1 MHSSNFP
8 SKHYGVQCKLIIEY
22 LISGG
27 LNTASVLLSK
37 THRRQTSHPVGNG
50 SNVNSG
56 TTGNGTDNT
65 NSLAAEMIVS
75 SMLANSSRMKAAGHR
90 RSHSYGHHKVRQFI
104 YVNFLFFKFLSKLGK
119 FPRY

>member
-1 MHSSNFP
+1 MHSSNF
-8 SKHYGVQCKLIIEY
+8 SVKTSWCTMYIGICIEY

-90 RSHSYGHHKVRQFI
+90 RSHSYGHHKVRHGI
-104 YVNFLFFKFLSKLGK
+104 LLPKLF
-119 FPRY
+119 

>member
-1 MHSSNFP
+1 MNKNFP
-8 SKHYGVQCKLIIEY
+8 SKHHGVQCTYIEY

-104 YVNFLFFKFLSKLGK
+104 LISPFNFLSLL
-119 FPRY
+119 

>member
-1 MHSSNFP
+1 MDSSNFP
-8 SKHYGVQCKLIIEY
+8 SKHHGVQSTYIEY

-104 YVNFLFFKFLSKLGK
+104 YNVNFLFFYF
-119 FPRY
+119 FI

>member
-1 MHSSNFP
+1 MDSSNFP
-8 SKHYGVQCKLIIEY
+8 SKHHGVQSTYIEY

-50 SNVNSG
+50 SNVQNSG

-104 YVNFLFFKFLSKLGK
+104 HVNFLTLLF
-119 FPRY
+119 